1 MDLRPD
7 DKADPRTDSDW
18 FTTLAESAWFA
29 VFVYKRDHP
38 DERDHFVYANPACAR
53 LTGYEIP
60 ELLGMSV
67 ADLLPADHRS
77 LFPDLEKDFTELP
90 FGHDP
95 LEVKIVRRDGQELW
109 VSFSAGD
116 TTYDGSKAQIGIAVD
131 VTARRAAVETL
142 NTKLEYDNVL
152 AEISHRFLRI
162 EQNDLERG
170 VERALQTIC
179 EAADVDR
186 GALFELT
193 SDGNGFAAVHRFDAD
208 NLPQDPGDLGGNE
221 LEKASW
227 LMERLRRGEAV
238 NIPRVAGLPK
248 EARAVRTLFEERGVE
263 SLVCVPLFIGDR
275 MQGMTV
281 FSAVKT
287 PASWGPEHLRLFHV
301 GTEILGSAIHRI
313 RAERDLRASRE
324 WLELA
329 QRAGRSAAWEWHLTD
344 DSLVFSTSTAEIFG
358 VDPEHVPRT
367 GAQLLQLIPE
377 QDRERISDTFKRI
390 FSTGEPYLLEHRIQI
405 PDHGS
410 VWVMV
415 RGQVQRDRD
424 GNVIRITGF
433 SADISE
439 RKLAEQALRREKELA
454 QVTLASIGDGVV
466 RTDSEG
472 CIDFLNP
479 AAERLI
485 GVTLHQ
491 VQQQPLSEIYRVVDE
506 NTGAARPNVVDRC
519 LATRRIIEPAE
530 SPVLVRSDGSEFAVR
545 ESAAPIITQE
555 GALVGAVLVFK
566 DVSQLRGLQK
576 RMIHLAAHD
585 PLTGLINRREFEQ
598 RLAEAVSEAAT
609 SARQFV
615 LCYLDLDEFKV
626 VNDTCGHGAGDELL
640 RQLTSVLATAVSAG
654 DTLARLGGDEFG
666 ILFTDCTVDDARR
679 QARTLLDA
687 VRQYR
692 FLWED
697 RVFEV
702 GASIGIV
709 PVVGE
714 GGNLAELLSAAD
726 SACYIAKDRGRNQ
739 IHISQPDDSEIAVRH
754 REMQW
759 VETIN
764 RAIEDGRFRLFG
776 QLICP
781 IQQPSGPVYKEI
793 LLRLIDQ
800 EGEMI
805 LPSQFIPAAER
816 FRMMP
821 AIDKWVLEAALQAIG
836 RLGKSESD
844 ATRAFTINLS
854 GQSLVNPELLELIVK
869 GLDRNGVPPSK
880 VLFEITETAA
890 ISNLSVACDL
900 IRELREKGC
909 RFILDD
915 FGSGLSSF
923 RYLKNLAVDFLK
935 IDGELVRN
943 IAQDPIQ
950 REMVA
955 AIHRIGASMGIR
967 TIGEWVESSEVENE
981 LRDIGVDYAQ
991 GFSVARPVP
1000 FGAVSS

>member
-1 MDLRPD
+1 VQIIQEYPSMDVARSSGDWNGVVQTPVD
-7 DKADPRTDSDW
+7 HVGSRADPDW
-18 FTTLAESAWFA
+18 FT
-29 VFVYKRDHP
+29 
-38 DERDHFVYANPACAR
+38 N
-53 LTGYEIP
+53 
-60 ELLGMSV
+60 
-67 ADLLPADHRS
+67 
-77 LFPDLEKDFTELP
+77 LEFE
-90 FGHDP
+90 
-95 LEVKIVRRDGQELW
+95 
-109 VSFSAGD
+109 
-116 TTYDGSKAQIGIAVD
+116 
-131 VTARRAAVETL
+131 
-142 NTKLEYDNVL
+142 NVL

-162 EQNDLERG
+162 EADDLEGG

-179 EAADVDR
+179 EAAGVDR

-193 SDGNGFAAVHRFDAD
+193 SDGTKVTAVHGFGTENHEEAA
-208 NLPQDPGDLGGNE
+208 GGFVGYE
-221 LEKASW
+221 LEKIPW
-227 LMERLRRGEAV
+227 LMERLRRGEVV
-238 NIPRVAGLPK
+238 NIPLVADLPE
-248 EARAVRTLFEERGVE
+248 EAGAVRTLLEGRGVQ

-275 MQGMTV
+275 MQGMTS
-281 FSAVKT
+281 FSAVEQ
-287 PASWGPEHLRLFHV
+287 PASWGPEHLRLLRV
-301 GTEILGSAIHRI
+301 GAEILGSAIHRL
-313 RAERDLRASRE
+313 RAERELRASRE

-329 QRAGRSAAWEWHLTD
+329 QRAGRSAAWEWHPTD
-344 DSLVFSTSTAEIFG
+344 DSLVFSTSTAGIFG
-358 VDPEHVPRT
+358 VDPERLPRT
-367 GAQLLQLIPE
+367 GSQLLQLVPE
-377 QDRERISDTFKRI
+377 KDRERIADTFRRI
-390 FSTGEPYLLEHRIQI
+390 FSTGEPYLIEHRVEI

-415 RGQVQRDRD
+415 RGQVQRDCD
-424 GNVIRITGF
+424 GQVTRIVGV
-433 SADISE
+433 SADITE
-439 RKLAEQALRREKELA
+439 RKHAEQALRREKEHA

-472 CIDFLNP
+472 RIDFLNP

-491 VQQQPLSEIYRVVDE
+491 VQHQPLSAVYRVADE
-506 NTGAARPNVVDRC
+506 NTGRARPNVVDQC

-530 SPVLVRSDGSEFAVR
+530 SSVLIRSDDSEFAVR
-545 ESAAPIITQE
+545 ESAAPIITKD
-555 GALVGAVLVFK
+555 GTLVGAVLVFK
-566 DVSQLRGLQK
+566 DVSQLRGLQR
-576 RMIHLAAHD
+576 RMTHLATHD
-585 PLTGLINRREFEQ
+585 PLTGLINRREFEL
-598 RLAEAVSEAAT
+598 RLAEAVSEAAAST
-609 SARQFV
+609 RRFA

-640 RQLTSVLATAVSAG
+640 RQLTSVLAAAITAG

-666 ILFTDCTVDDARR
+666 ILYSDCTIDDARR

-687 VRQYR
+687 IRQYR

-709 PVVGE
+709 PVVGA

-726 SACYIAKDRGRNQ
+726 SACYLAKDRGRNQ
-739 IHISQPDDSEIAVRH
+739 IHVSQPDDSEIAVRH

-759 VETIN
+759 VEKIN

-776 QLICP
+776 QMIRP
-781 IQQPSGPVYKEI
+781 IQQPTGPVYKEI

-800 EGEMI
+800 DGDMV

-821 AIDKWVLEAALQAIG
+821 AIDKWVLDAALTEIG
-836 RLGKSESD
+836 RLGDSETD
-844 ATRAFTINLS
+844 ATDAFTINLS
-854 GQSLVNPELLELIVK
+854 GQSLVDPDLMELIVR
-869 GLDRNGVPPSK
+869 GLDRNGISPSR

-890 ISNLSVACDL
+890 ISNLSVASDF
-900 IRELREKGC
+900 IRELRDRGC

-923 RYLKNLAVDFLK
+923 RYLKSLDVDFLK

-967 TIGEWVESSEVENE
+967 TIGEWVESADVERE
-981 LRDIGVDYAQ
+981 LREIGVDYAQ
-991 GFSVARPVP
+991 GFSIARPAP
-1000 FGAVSS
+1000 FGIDSS